1 MCACTTNKYAVFL
14 YVENTFFMYRTIGI
28 YNKISTTGMNLCDTI
43 SVIIKAALR
52 IVGLVTVLV

>member
-1 MCACTTNKYAVFL
+1 MQFL